1 MKEKLRIAAMV
12 LLVIALLAIMG
23 GFWTFVS
30 WQAGQEKQ
38 QEMAEGQSGQQ
49 EEGGLEAMYISL
61 GASGEEY
68 VLADASKFGT
78 ITATE
83 MFPLEAATIITDHL
97 PEPHYRDYTSI
108 EEV

>member
-38 QEMAEGQSGQQ
+38 QEP
-49 EEGGLEAMYISL
+49 
-61 GASGEEY
+61 
-68 VLADASKFGT
+68 T
-78 ITATE
+78 
-83 MFPLEAATIITDHL
+83 
-97 PEPHYRDYTSI
+97 
-108 EEV
+108 